1 MEQETRDYVNSLDL
15 DAMARWLCLIEGV
28 DYIFE
33 KIEEDGMNEEYLF
46 RSKKSF
52 NVLERSLV
60 KYIDERFEAMRSDII
75 IDSQNKRTTLY
86 N

>member
-33 KIEEDGMNEEYLF
+33 KIEEDGMSEEYLF

>member
-1 MEQETRDYVNSLDL
+1 MEQETREYIETLDL
-15 DAMARWLCLIEGV
+15 DALARWMCLLEGI

-33 KIEEDGMNEEYLF
+33 KLEDDEKSDEYLF

-60 KYIDERFEAMRSDII
+60 KYIDERFEAMKADII
-75 IDSQNKRTTLY
+75 IDCSRN
-86 N
+86 